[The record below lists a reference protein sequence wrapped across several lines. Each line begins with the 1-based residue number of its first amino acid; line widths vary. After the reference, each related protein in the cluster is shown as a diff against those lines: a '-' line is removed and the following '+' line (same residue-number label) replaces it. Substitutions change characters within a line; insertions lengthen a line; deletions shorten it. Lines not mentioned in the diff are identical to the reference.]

1 MRLHRRVKPHLVTDT
16 TPLGHAWI
24 LRILIPLKGHRNF
37 VNSRGLSDDS
47 LAHAL
52 GLGDSLDESSREDIL
67 RKLREMH
74 RKAEQGYRDLQLP
87 ETLVRNIE
95 RLSSLIGLTETDRQ
109 VLAFIVSMRND
120 SALKAAAECL
130 TNLAIPDA
138 CSVLAFLLGLPIE
151 GVRATLRHDGLLM
164 SSGIVSIT
172 TSRCDLDSKLQL
184 ISDEFAERIMLP
196 DMAPSDLLRSVVKPA
211 APAELLLEDYPHLR
225 ASLDIM
231 APYLRSA
238 VDSGRTGVNV
248 FLHGPP
254 GTGKTQLARTLAAQ
268 LACELYEVP
277 TEDDDGDPTSGEK
290 RLRALRAAQ
299 CVFGRGESLV
309 VFDEVEDV
317 FAASFFERSVAQKH
331 KGWMNRMLEG
341 NGAPTLWLSNSIDS
355 IDPAFL
361 RRFDMVLEVSVPP
374 RTQRE
379 RTVRAICG
387 DLVDETTA
395 ARLAECDALAP
406 AVVARA
412 INVVRAIG
420 EGMDSGQT
428 SAMTQQLV
436 DNTLEAQGHPPL
448 RTSDALRLPTLYD
461 PSFVHADADLRA
473 LADGLRQSR
482 SGRLCLYGP
491 PGTGKTAFG
500 RWLARHLDMPLSVKR
515 VSDLVSPWLGMT
527 EKNFARAFRDAA
539 REGAILLID
548 EVDSFLQ
555 DRRNAQRSWE
565 VTEVNEMLT
574 QMEAFPGIF
583 IASTNMMTGLD
594 QAALRRFDL
603 KIRFD
608 FLKPTQAAELLRRHC
623 AELGLPEPEH
633 AEEIA
638 RQQLRNLTPGDFA
651 AVRRQQRFRPIA
663 STAALVAALRAEC
676 SVKEAKT
683 TAIGFLH

>member
-1 MRLHRRVKPHLVTDT
+1 MSVRRRLNPHLVFDT
-16 TPLGHAWI
+16 TPLVNAWI
-24 LRILIPLKGHRNF
+24 LRILIPLRGHRNF
-37 VNSRGLSDDS
+37 VNSRGLRDDS
-47 LAHAL
+47 LAQAI
-52 GLGDSLDESSREDIL
+52 GLEDSVDKGAREDIL
-67 RKLREMH
+67 RKLRVLH
-74 RKAEQGYRDLQLP
+74 RKAEKEVQDLHPP
-87 ETLVRNIE
+87 EALLQSIE
-95 RLSSLIGLTETDRQ
+95 RLSNLIGLTEADRK
-109 VLAFIVSMRND
+109 VLAFIASMRND

-130 TNLAIPDA
+130 HNLAIPDA
-138 CSVLAFLLGLPIE
+138 CNALALLLGLPIE
-151 GVRATLRHDGLLM
+151 DVRATLHHDGLLLN
-164 SSGIVSIT
+164 SGIVSVT
-172 TSRCDLDSKLQL
+172 ASRCDLYDKLQL
-184 ISDEFAERIMLP
+184 ISDEFTEKIMLP
-196 DMAPSDLLRSVVKPA
+196 DMQPCDLLRSVVKPA
-211 APAELLLEDYPHLR
+211 AIAELSIEDYPHLKT
-225 ASLDIM
+225 SVDIM
-231 APYLRSA
+231 VPYLRSA
-238 VDSGRTGVNV
+238 IDSCRTGVNV

-254 GTGKTQLARTLAAQ
+254 GTGKTQLARALAAR
-268 LACELYEVP
+268 LACELYEVSA
-277 TEDDDGDPTSGEK
+277 EDDDGDPTSGER

-299 CVFGRGESLV
+299 CVFGKGESLV

-341 NGAPTLWLSNSIDS
+341 NGAPTLWLSNSIDG

-387 DLVDETTA
+387 DLVDETTVA
-395 ARLAECDALAP
+395 QLAECDALAP

-412 INVVRAIG
+412 MRVVRTICG
-420 EGMDSGQT
+420 GMDCKQT
-428 SAMTQQLV
+428 SAMAQQLV
-436 DNTLEAQGHPPL
+436 DNTLEAQGHSPL
-448 RTSDALRLPTLYD
+448 RTSDAIRLPTLYD
-461 PSFVHADADLRA
+461 PGFVHADTDLHT
-473 LADGLRQSR
+473 LAEGLAQSR

-527 EKNFARAFRDAA
+527 EQNLAKAFRDAE

-583 IASTNMMTGLD
+583 IASTNLMTGLD

-676 SVKEAKT
+676 SVKEAKS